1 MPNLVVHDA
10 ALAAKREAL
19 AAAQSAAMVR
29 PAGGYGATALSK
41 PDPNAPAQRAERV
54 RRLQFMVREREEERR
69 RQRGEKVKPFS
80 RKKNYYDRLGLPRDC
95 SAAEVRRAFRR
106 LSLLFHPDKQLG
118 KSDEE
123 VAAASVLF
131 RELCEVRRE
140 AAALRQPSCRDT
152 AALRQRSWDE
162 AAVSWT
168 CPRGCARI
176 VTTGA
181 RVLGGRADAAR
192 VRPDARRQ
200 GVSRASGT
208 LPRPFRDASV
218 TLGVGAPPSEGRAAR
233 RSRGGLPRRAAAA
246 PPRASRLHRGARCG
260 EISGDVGRSREM
272 WGGGD
277 PA

>member
-123 VAAASVLF
+123 VVTASVLF

-140 AAALRQPSCRDT
+140 AAALRQPSC
-152 AALRQRSWDE
+152 
-162 AAVSWT
+162 
-168 CPRGCARI
+168 
-176 VTTGA
+176 
-181 RVLGGRADAAR
+181 
-192 VRPDARRQ
+192 
-200 GVSRASGT
+200 
-208 LPRPFRDASV
+208 
-218 TLGVGAPPSEGRAAR
+218 
-233 RSRGGLPRRAAAA
+233 
-246 PPRASRLHRGARCG
+246 
-260 EISGDVGRSREM
+260 
-272 WGGGD
+272 
-277 PA
+277 